1 MSTTTTQP
9 QTVSEMSNLYVSAII
24 FILFNLEYTDSNG
37 VLKALLDDD
46 SLSDFLIGFHNP
58 AELQKFINNFYPSK
72 IGAHCLQNKLRD
84 CKDIMFIALN
94 NNDFIKAHSRLVTE
108 HCNQG
113 DEGLDTEQYLE
124 GDSTYTKYEK
134 LVNILNFTMPEYKAE
149 LLPF

>member
-9 QTVSEMSNLYVSAII
+9 QTLSEMSNLYVSAII
-24 FILFNLEYTDSNG
+24 FILFNLENTDSNG

-72 IGAHCLQNKLRD
+72 VGAHCLQNKLRK
-84 CKDIMFIALN
+84 CRETMFIALN
-94 NNDFIKAHSRLVTE
+94 NKDFIQTHSRLITE

-124 GDSTYTKYEK
+124 GDDTYTKYEK
-134 LVNILNFTMPEYKAE
+134 LVNILNFTMPEYKPE
-149 LLPF
+149 LLMF